1 MDPVDTLP
9 IQTSTSKNFRTQYT
23 EDALDFGLAIDKN
36 PARYLEAVRL
46 PYATNCQPQTTEPG
60 VTETNASPPN

>member
-23 EDALDFGLAIDKN
+23 EDAMDFGLTIDKN

-46 PYATNCQPQTTEPG
+46 P
-60 VTETNASPPN
+60 